1 LKIQKIGLK
10 RENLV
15 KNVKLFVE
23 SQEISKLDIYAHLK
37 CNEDEVKVL
46 QYLTRQ
52 YIIGND
58 NILVVD
64 ILSEFYDIKKLEHI
78 EYVYIIKN
86 LLELGWITQSNFI
99 TTKIS
104 ELSQL
109 ELINTAVNLSSSFL
123 KLLEV
128 GSLELT
134 LPDIKEYSDHL
145 EYLQD
150 QFFKIDLA
158 QKLNIVKHNFDENSP
173 NANRLRSKLS
183 LLENRI
189 KERVETTSNTIM
201 LEDFFKQHNLEEK
214 EQMVFLALLKE
225 EYGGSDESIRDMNSL
240 IALVSSDDYE
250 KIKHRS
256 LLEESGNLIS
266 NGLIDYDEMLTPFGG
281 INRNFYIPESIL
293 YKISHPVKKEKR
305 QQKIKLDM
313 LIQDQEIFELIEP
326 KKTLEDVVL
335 NDKTKK
341 TLDLL
346 LKQVDKSV
354 IERLKKWGIKDKKKG
369 IDARIIFYGAA
380 GTGKTITALALAKS
394 LKKQVLSFDCS
405 KILSMYV
412 GESEKNVRKIF
423 DEYKELCTKTKTE
436 PVLLLNEADQ
446 FLSNRVSGQ
455 ISGSDKMHNQMQN
468 IFLEQIERFEGIL
481 VATTNLLD
489 SIDKA
494 FSRRFNYKIEFLKPN
509 LEQRTLLWKKL
520 LSSEL
525 PLEKNFDVKK
535 LAKSSLTG
543 GQIEL
548 VIKNTAYKLAI
559 DEEAI
564 FTVEAFL
571 EEIQKEEKGQ
581 FDKDKTVGFMS

>member
-1 LKIQKIGLK
+1 MM
-10 RENLV
+10 
-15 KNVKLFVE
+15 KNVILFIE
-23 SQEISKLDIYAHLK
+23 SKNIESLDIYTQLK
-37 CNEDEVKVL
+37 CNIDETKLL
-46 QYLTRQ
+46 QYLTKQ
-52 YIIGND
+52 YIIGTD
-58 NILVVD
+58 SLMVID
-64 ILSEFYDIKKLEHI
+64 ILSEFYDTKKFEHLENIYH
-78 EYVYIIKN
+78 IKN
-86 LLELGWITQSNFI
+86 LLELGWIVQNNFSS
-99 TTKIS
+99 TKIS

-109 ELINTAVNLSSSFL
+109 ELINAVVSLSSSFL

-128 GSLELT
+128 GSLELV
-134 LPDIKEYSDHL
+134 LPEIKEYNDHL

-158 QKLNIVKHNFDENSP
+158 QKLNVVKHNFDENSP

-189 KERVETTSNTIM
+189 KERVETTTTPIM
-201 LEDFFKQHNLEEK
+201 LEDFFKENNLNDQ
-214 EQMVFLALLKE
+214 EQMIFLALLKE

-240 IALVSSDDYE
+240 IALISSDDYE

-266 NGLIDYDEMLTPFGG
+266 NSLIDYDEMLTPFGG
-281 INRNFYIPESIL
+281 INRNFYIPEQIL
-293 YKISHPVKKEKR
+293 YKISHPVKKSKR
-305 QQKIKLDM
+305 TQKIKLDM
-313 LIQDQEIFELIEP
+313 LIQEQEMFELIEP
-326 KKTLEDVVL
+326 KKTLDDVVL
-335 NDKTKK
+335 NEKTKE
-341 TLDLL
+341 TLDSL
-346 LKQVDKSV
+346 LKQVDKTV
-354 IERLKKWGIKDKKKG
+354 IDKLKKWGIKDKKKG

-423 DEYKELCTKTKTE
+423 DDYKELCIKTKSE
-436 PVLLLNEADQ
+436 PILLLNEADQ

-481 VATTNLLD
+481 VATTNLLE

-494 FSRRFNYKIEFLKPN
+494 FSRRFNYKIEFLKPQ
-509 LEQRTLLWKKL
+509 EKQRKLLWEKL
-520 LSSEL
+520 LPSNL
-525 PLEKNFDVKK
+525 PLCSDFDIDK
-535 LAKSSLTG
+535 LISRKLTG

-559 DEEAI
+559 ENEPLFKISDFI
-564 FTVEAFL
+564 
-571 EEIQKEEKGQ
+571 EEINKEEKTM
-581 FDKDKTVGFMS
+581 FDKDKKVGFMS

>member
-1 LKIQKIGLK
+1 MKY
-10 RENLV
+10 V
-15 KNVKLFVE
+15 KEFIE
-23 SQEISKLDIYAHLK
+23 SNDISKLEIYPHLK
-37 CNEDEVKVL
+37 CSEKEVNLL
-46 QYLTRQ
+46 QYLTKQ
-52 YIIGND
+52 YILGND
-58 NILVVD
+58 NILVID
-64 ILSEFYDIKKLEHI
+64 ILGEFYDIKKLEHI
-78 EYVYIIKN
+78 ENIYLIKN
-86 LLELGWITQSNFI
+86 LLELGWVVQSNFI
-99 TTKIS
+99 STKLS

-109 ELINTAVNLSSSFL
+109 ELINSAVSLSSAFL

-134 LPDIKEYSDHL
+134 LPEVKEYSDHL

-158 QKLNIVKHNFDENSP
+158 QKLNIVKNNFDEKSP
-173 NANRLRSKLS
+173 NANRLRTKLT

-189 KERVETTSNTIM
+189 KERVEKTSSSIM
-201 LEDFFKQHNLEEK
+201 IEDFFAENKLEEQ
-214 EQMVFLALLKE
+214 EQTIFLALLKE
-225 EYGGSDESIRDMNSL
+225 EYGGSDDSIRDMNSL

-281 INRNFYIPESIL
+281 INRNFFIPESIL

-313 LIQDQEIFELIEP
+313 LIAEQEMFELIEP
-326 KKTLEDVVL
+326 KKSLEDVVL
-335 NDKTKK
+335 NDKTKR

-346 LKQVDKSV
+346 LQQVDKKV
-354 IERLKKWGIKDKKKG
+354 VDRLKKWGIKDKKKG

-380 GTGKTITALALAKS
+380 GTGKTITALALGKS
-394 LKKQVLSFDCS
+394 LKRQVISFDCS

-423 DEYKELCTKTKTE
+423 DDYKDLATKTKSE
-436 PVLLLNEADQ
+436 PILLLNEADQ

-468 IFLEQIERFEGIL
+468 IFLEQIETFSGIL
-481 VATTNLLD
+481 IATTNLLD

-494 FSRRFNYKIEFLKPN
+494 FSRRFNYKIEFLKPD
-509 LEQRTLLWKKL
+509 EQKRILLWEKL
-520 LSSEL
+520 IPDNL
-525 PLEKNFDVKK
+525 PLEDGFDIDKLKK
-535 LAKSSLTG
+535 YPLTG
-543 GQIEL
+543 GQIEM
-548 VIKNTAYKLAI
+548 VIKNTAYKLA
-559 DEEAI
+559 
-564 FTVEAFL
+564 VEDDALFKVSDFI
-571 EEIQKEEKGQ
+571 EEIEKEQKTQ
-581 FDKDKTVGFMS
+581 FDKEKTVGFMS

>member
-1 LKIQKIGLK
+1 MM
-10 RENLV
+10 
-15 KNVKLFVE
+15 KNVILFIE
-23 SQEISKLDIYAHLK
+23 SKNIESLDIYTQLK
-37 CNEDEVKVL
+37 CSLEEIKIL
-46 QYLTRQ
+46 QYLTKQ
-52 YIIGND
+52 YIQGID
-58 NILVVD
+58 SSIVID
-64 ILSEFYDIKKLEHI
+64 ILSQFYDTKKFEHLENLYH
-78 EYVYIIKN
+78 IKN
-86 LLELGWITQSNFI
+86 LLEYGWIVQNNFSP
-99 TTKIS
+99 TKIS
-104 ELSQL
+104 DLPQL
-109 ELINTAVNLSSSFL
+109 ELINNVVSLSSSFL

-128 GSLELT
+128 GSLELV
-134 LPDIKEYSDHL
+134 LPEIKEYNDHL

-173 NANRLRSKLS
+173 NTNRLRSKLS

-189 KERVETTSNTIM
+189 KERVETTKNTIM
-201 LEDFFKQHNLEEK
+201 LEDFFKENNLNDK
-214 EQMVFLALLKE
+214 EQMIFLALLKE

-240 IALVSSDDYE
+240 IALISSDDYE

-266 NGLIDYDEMLTPFGG
+266 NSLIEYDEMLTPFGG
-281 INRNFYIPESIL
+281 INRNFYIPEQIL
-293 YKISHPVKKEKR
+293 YKISHPVKKQKR
-305 QQKIKLDM
+305 TQKIKLDM
-313 LIQDQEIFELIEP
+313 LIQEQELFELIEP
-326 KKTLEDVVL
+326 KKTLEDIVL
-335 NDKTKK
+335 NEKTKK
-341 TLDLL
+341 TLDSL

-354 IERLKKWGIKDKKKG
+354 IDKLKKWGIKDKKKG
-369 IDARIIFYGAA
+369 IDARIIFFGAA

-423 DEYKELCTKTKTE
+423 DDYKELCIKTKSE
-436 PVLLLNEADQ
+436 PILLLNEADQ

-481 VATTNLLD
+481 IATTNLLE

-509 LEQRTLLWKKL
+509 EKQRKLLWEKL
-520 LSSEL
+520 LPSNL
-525 PLEKNFDVKK
+525 PLSSNFNINK
-535 LAKSSLTG
+535 LSSRILTG

-548 VIKNTAYKLAI
+548 IIKNTAYKLAV
-559 DEEAI
+559 EENPI
-564 FTVEAFL
+564 FEVSDFI
-571 EEIQKEEKGQ
+571 EEITKEEKTM
-581 FDKDKTVGFMS
+581 FDKDKKVGFVS

>member
-1 LKIQKIGLK
+1 MM
-10 RENLV
+10 
-15 KNVKLFVE
+15 KNVILFIE
-23 SQEISKLDIYAHLK
+23 SKNIESLDIYTQLK
-37 CNEDEVKVL
+37 CNIDETKLL
-46 QYLTRQ
+46 QYLTKQ
-52 YIIGND
+52 YIIGTD
-58 NILVVD
+58 SLMVID
-64 ILSEFYDIKKLEHI
+64 ILSEFYDTKKFEHLENIYH
-78 EYVYIIKN
+78 IKN
-86 LLELGWITQSNFI
+86 LLELGWIVQNNFSS
-99 TTKIS
+99 TKIS

-109 ELINTAVNLSSSFL
+109 ELINAVVSLSSSFL

-128 GSLELT
+128 GSLELV
-134 LPDIKEYSDHL
+134 LPEIKEYNDHL

-158 QKLNIVKHNFDENSP
+158 QKLNVVKHNFDENSP

-189 KERVETTSNTIM
+189 KERVETTTTPIM
-201 LEDFFKQHNLEEK
+201 LEDFFKENNLNDQ
-214 EQMVFLALLKE
+214 EQMIFLALLKE

-240 IALVSSDDYE
+240 IALISSDDYE

-266 NGLIDYDEMLTPFGG
+266 NSLIDYDEMLTPFGG
-281 INRNFYIPESIL
+281 INRNFYIPEQIL
-293 YKISHPVKKEKR
+293 YKISHPVKKSKR
-305 QQKIKLDM
+305 TQKIKLDM
-313 LIQDQEIFELIEP
+313 LIQEQEMFELIEP
-326 KKTLEDVVL
+326 KKTLDDVVL
-335 NDKTKK
+335 NEKTKE
-341 TLDLL
+341 TLDSL

-354 IERLKKWGIKDKKKG
+354 IDKLKKWGIKDKKKG

-423 DEYKELCTKTKTE
+423 DDYKELCIKTKSE
-436 PVLLLNEADQ
+436 PILLLNEADQ

-481 VATTNLLD
+481 VATTNLLE

-494 FSRRFNYKIEFLKPN
+494 FSRRFNYKIEFLKPQ
-509 LEQRTLLWKKL
+509 EKQRKLLWEKL
-520 LSSEL
+520 LPSNL
-525 PLEKNFDVKK
+525 PLCSDFDIDK
-535 LAKSSLTG
+535 LISRKLTG

-559 DEEAI
+559 ENEPLFKISDFI
-564 FTVEAFL
+564 
-571 EEIQKEEKGQ
+571 EEINKEEKTM
-581 FDKDKTVGFMS
+581 FDKDKKVGFMS

>member
-1 LKIQKIGLK
+1 M
-10 RENLV
+10 

-23 SQEISKLDIYAHLK
+23 SQDISKLDIYAHLK
-37 CNEDEVKVL
+37 CNEDEVRVL

-58 NILVVD
+58 NLLVVD
-64 ILSEFYDIKKLEHI
+64 ILGEFYDIKKLEHI
-78 EYVYIIKN
+78 EHIYLIKN

-109 ELINTAVNLSSSFL
+109 ELINTAVSLSSSFL

-134 LPDIKEYSDHL
+134 LPEIKEYSDHL

-189 KERVETTSNTIM
+189 KERVETTKNSIM
-201 LEDFFKQHNLEEK
+201 LEDFFKQHALEEK
-214 EQMVFLALLKE
+214 EQMIFLALLKE

-313 LIQDQEIFELIEP
+313 LIQEQEMFELIEP
-326 KKTLEDVVL
+326 KKSLEDIVL

-346 LKQVDKSV
+346 LRQVDKDV
-354 IERLKKWGIKDKKKG
+354 VDRLKKWGIKDKKKG

-380 GTGKTITALALAKS
+380 GTGKTVTALALAKS

-509 LEQRTLLWKKL
+509 LEQRKTLWEKL
-520 LSSEL
+520 LPSEL
-525 PLEKNFDVKK
+525 PLEKNFNIEK

-559 DEEAI
+559 DDEAI
-564 FTVEAFL
+564 FRVEDFL
-571 EEIQKEEKGQ
+571 EEIHKEEKGQ